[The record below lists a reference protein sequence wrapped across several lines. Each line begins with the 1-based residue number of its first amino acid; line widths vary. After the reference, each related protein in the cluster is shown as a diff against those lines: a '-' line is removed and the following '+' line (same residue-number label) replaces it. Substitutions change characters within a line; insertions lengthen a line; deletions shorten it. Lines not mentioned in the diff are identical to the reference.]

1 MMETM
6 AIAGSIIASCMAIT
20 AMLLA
25 RRPAP
30 AGNRTLTITIEDSS
44 GARTRIVAESSR
56 SLDEVMRLLEG
67 VIAQPS

>member
-25 RRPAP
+25 PRTPP
-30 AGNRTLTITIEDSS
+30 AGNRTLTIIVQDSS
-44 GARTRIVAESSR
+44 GARKRIVAESSQ
-56 SLDEVMRLLEG
+56 SVDEVMRLLEG
-67 VIAQPS
+67 LVARPS